1 MKLRITK
8 KGIRLYVRK
17 NYYLRVER
25 CLLLIIMLGLIIG
38 TPIYFTV
45 KYFTPK
51 KLVMEEQYTSFE
63 FGIPVITIDNPEML
77 ETKEEEVQ
85 EEQVEEVVEQPVQE
99 TQPVIQEQ
107 PQELSTTYETRMTS
121 YYPYDGPGTG
131 ECTGAGLCP
140 KDFQTNEYGWFTYQ
154 GKLVVATATTY
165 LANQGWYLAPGVH
178 TYKYYNEITLT
189 IDGVDYPAIVLDS
202 CGHAMKSGRIDL
214 FVKDANSV
222 KDTMITV
229 KE

>member
-25 CLLLIIMLGLIIG
+25 CLLFFIMLGLIIG

-45 KYFTPK
+45 KHFTPK
-51 KLVMEEQYTSFE
+51 KLVMEEQYTTFE
-63 FGIPVITIDNPEML
+63 FGTPVITIDNPEML

-140 KDFQTNEYGWFTYQ
+140 KDFQTNEHGWFTYQ

>member
-8 KGIRLYVRK
+8 KEIRLYIRK

-25 CLLLIIMLGLIIG
+25 CLLFIIMLGLIIG

-45 KYFTPK
+45 KHFTPK

-63 FGIPVITIDNPEML
+63 FGTPVITIDNPEML

-154 GKLVVATATTY
+154 GKLVVATATQY

-214 FVKDANSV
+214 FVKDANSM
-222 KDTMITV
+222 KDIMITV